1 MATTST
7 IPAPKAALP
16 ALFENLGIGHVS
28 RKDQFSIEYTSGFL
42 TATVKRSDGSVQVV
56 RRSVGND
63 GFSQVTNF
71 DPNKMSRGDR
81 DQLIHRLSQDGLSQ
95 SEIARRIGFSQA
107 TVSNVLRKPL
117 PNTTDHKQ
125 R

>member
-1 MATTST
+1 MTTL
-7 IPAPKAALP
+7 LP
-16 ALFENLGIGHVS
+16 ATQKSKTPVTDLFNTLGIECIS
-28 RKDQFSIEYTSGFL
+28 KKDQFSIEYASGFL
-42 TATVKRSDGSVQVV
+42 TATVKRPDGSVQIV

-71 DPNKMSRGDR
+71 DPNKMSRDDR
-81 DQLIHRLSQDGLSQ
+81 DNVIQSLSKDGLSQ

-107 TVSNVLRKPL
+107 TVSNVLRKPKTSS
-117 PNTTDHKQ
+117 PAE